1 MSRVC
6 PSCNGTGVEGIDR
19 GAKRPAPC
27 WSCEGVGEMS
37 EEDYEER
44 MLREDDGDNAWFHD
58 MDMGDQ

>member
-1 MSRVC
+1 
-6 PSCNGTGVEGIDR
+6 
-19 GAKRPAPC
+19 
-27 WSCEGVGEMS
+27 MS